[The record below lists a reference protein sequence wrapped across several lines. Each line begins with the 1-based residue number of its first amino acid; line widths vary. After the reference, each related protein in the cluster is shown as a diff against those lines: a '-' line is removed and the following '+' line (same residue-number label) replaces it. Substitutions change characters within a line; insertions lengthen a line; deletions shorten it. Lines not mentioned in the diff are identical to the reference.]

1 MGLYL
6 ALKWLHVLSAAVLF
20 GTGLGIAL
28 FMWLAY
34 QSRDAAAMAVTA
46 RIVVIADFLFTLPAV
61 VLQPLTGLW
70 LVHETGYELLDL
82 WLLLTIALYLLAG
95 ACWVPVVFI
104 QIRARDLAVAAR
116 RSRAPLPPAFHR
128 LMKRWFWLG
137 WPAFLSV
144 VAIYWL
150 MLYKPEF

>member
-20 GTGLGIAL
+20 GTGLGIAF

-34 QSRDAAAMAVTA
+34 QSRDVAAVAVTA

-61 VLQPLTGLW
+61 VVQPVTGFW
-70 LVHETGYELLDL
+70 LVYETGYELTEL
-82 WLLLTIALYLLAG
+82 WLLLAIALYLLIG
-95 ACWVPVVFI
+95 ACWIPVVFM
-104 QIRARDLAVAAR
+104 QIRARDLALAAR
-116 RSRAPLPPAFHR
+116 HNHAPLPPAFHR
-128 LMKRWFWLG
+128 IMKRWFWLG

-144 VAIYWL
+144 LAIFGL
-150 MLYKPEF
+150 MFYKPDF